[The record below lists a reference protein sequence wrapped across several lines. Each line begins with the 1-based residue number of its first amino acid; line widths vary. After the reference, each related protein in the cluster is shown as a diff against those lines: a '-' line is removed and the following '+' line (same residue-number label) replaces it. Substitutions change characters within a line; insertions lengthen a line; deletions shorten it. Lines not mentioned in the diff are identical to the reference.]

1 MAHAGL
7 DDRAVAQ
14 DDLWAR
20 GSVRAEK
27 PAPALLLARFGQ
39 YGDGP
44 EILLGRRR
52 QPALPRP
59 DILCEEEFR
68 DRLIIAHRLLG
79 EGGLHINRARR
90 LIDANNLRHDRL
102 QRGEARDRQST
113 RLTSS
118 PEVEYRM
125 PA

>member
-20 GSVRAEK
+20 GIVRAEK

-44 EILLGRRR
+44 ELLLGRRR

-68 DRLIIAHRLLG
+68 DRLILAHRLLV
-79 EGGLHINRARR
+79 EGGLPITRARR
-90 LIDANNLRHDRL
+90 QTGRASCRERL
-102 QRGEARDRQST
+102 LQ
-113 RLTSS
+113 
-118 PEVEYRM
+118 
-125 PA
+125 